1 MNKRIAKTL
10 EAIAKKNRLFDTL
23 NEQNTSE
30 DFNEV
35 AVWCVRSALE
45 EAYQKG
51 IKDGQ
56 KKPRTTEGE
65 AP

>member
-1 MNKRIAKTL
+1 MNKRITKSL

-23 NEQNTSE
+23 SEQNTSD

-45 EAYQKG
+45 EAYQLG

-56 KKPRTTEGE
+56 KKSQTEGDT
-65 AP
+65 P